1 MQCLNFN
8 RTEFDRYARYHSWG
22 SARETFTWADLL
34 EVKLPIPPV
43 KEQEYIVDIFR
54 VLQERTLILKNMKT
68 QIKNLC
74 PILIK
79 GSIEEASKSKEV

>member
-1 MQCLNFN
+1 MKYLDAMKQEFFLN
-8 RTEFDRYARYHSWG
+8 TYV
-22 SARETFTWADLL
+22 ETFTWADLL